1 MEKVIIYGIYD
12 PNIPEIIRYV
22 GKTKKTIKKRLNE
35 HIYLSKQ
42 NLKRPLN
49 LWIKKLLNEG
59 ITPEIKEIEITNDK
73 EWAKREIFWI
83 KQYKKINNLLNLSD
97 GGESNL
103 NYICSE
109 ETKRKISERNKG
121 KHDYWKGKK
130 MSDEHKQKISQGGYG
145 KKRSEITKKNISN
158 SLKGKKLSESHKLK
172 LSEKSPN
179 KGKLAKNVRK
189 VDKICLTTKKILKTY
204 DSLEIAA
211 KENNIKNKGNIV
223 MVCKNKRNKCG
234 GFFWKYSNN

>member
-1 MEKVIIYGIYD
+1 MEEVIIYGIYD
-12 PNIPEIIRYV
+12 PDTTGVIRYV

-35 HIYLSKQ
+35 HIYLSKN

-59 ITPEIKEIEITNDK
+59 RIPEIKEIEVSNDK

-83 KQYKKINNLLNLSD
+83 KQYRKINNLLNLSD

-109 ETKRKISERNKG
+109 ETKRKISESNKG

-158 SLKGKKLSESHKLK
+158 SLKGRKLSESHKLK

-179 KGKLAKNVRK
+179 KGEIAKNVRK
-189 VDKICLTTKKILKTY
+189 VDKICMKTQKILKTY
-204 DSLEIAA
+204 DSLESAA

-223 MVCKNKRNKCG
+223 LVCKNKRKKCG